1 LAGAVLG
8 APISTILI
16 IFELTSNFTLTIAV
30 MVGVVVAS
38 VITEQAAGH
47 SFFTQ
52 QLKRRGISLDS
63 GRETGLLRSRRVDE
77 IMRDDYDGVPE
88 DMSLPQLR
96 ARLQKVS
103 YGELFMINADGALS
117 GTITLADLS
126 EAAFE
131 TSYDA
136 HLKAVDV
143 ARANPPVLPISANL
157 EEARRLLDDAQE
169 NQIAVVEDMES
180 MTLVGF
186 LRERDVMAAYNQA
199 MEAARAEERGEVSSG

>member
-1 LAGAVLG
+1 
-8 APISTILI
+8 
-16 IFELTSNFTLTIAV
+16 
-30 MVGVVVAS
+30 
-38 VITEQAAGH
+38 
-47 SFFTQ
+47 
-52 QLKRRGISLDS
+52 
-63 GRETGLLRSRRVDE
+63 
-77 IMRDDYDGVPE
+77 
-88 DMSLPQLR
+88 
-96 ARLQKVS
+96 
-103 YGELFMINADGALS
+103 
-117 GTITLADLS
+117 LS